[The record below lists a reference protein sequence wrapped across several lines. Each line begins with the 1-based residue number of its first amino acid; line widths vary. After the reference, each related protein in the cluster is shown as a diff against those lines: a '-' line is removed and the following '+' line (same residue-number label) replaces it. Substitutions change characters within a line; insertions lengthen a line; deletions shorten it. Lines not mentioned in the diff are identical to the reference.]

1 MVIAS
6 DQVPG
11 PSLNTPGSASRVEER
26 TNLTELPKNDFMRAG
41 PQQSG
46 RRPQ

>member
-1 MVIAS
+1 MVIAP

-11 PSLNTPGSASRVEER
+11 PYLNTPNSESRVEER
-26 TNLTELPKNDFMRAG
+26 TNLTELPKKDFMRAG

-46 RRPQ
+46 HRPQ